1 MEVKAVLRYLRISPR
16 KVRLVANLI
25 KGKTVKEAENSLRV
39 LKKRAREPLLKL
51 LKSAVSNAKH
61 NFNLSPENLF
71 ISELRVDEGPALKRW
86 MPRAR
91 GSASLIKK
99 RSSHVYLVLKE
110 ISEENKVNNKKRKKN
125 K

>member
-1 MEVKAVLRYLRISPR
+1 MEVKATLRYLRMSPR

-25 KGKTVKEAENSLRV
+25 KGKTVKEAQDYLKI
-39 LKKRAREPLLKL
+39 LKKRAKEPLLKL

-61 NFNLSPENLF
+61 NFNLSPENLY
-71 ISELRVDEGPALKRW
+71 IYQLRVDEGPSLKRW

-99 RSSHVYLVLKE
+99 RSSHIYLVLKE
-110 ISEENKVNNKKRKKN
+110 IKEKEEKNKKN
-125 K
+125 KQK